1 MIRPASLAFI
11 ALAITP
17 ALGGELP
24 RYDVEAMCRAAPPLQ
39 GDAAG
44 ATDRNCV
51 RDEMRARTQL
61 GPLWAGFDAQ
71 RRDACVRVAR
81 IGGPPSYVALLT
93 CLQM

>member
-1 MIRPASLAFI
+1 MLRTVSLA
-11 ALAITP
+11 LITLTVS
-17 ALGGELP
+17 AAWGEELP
-24 RYDVEAMCRAAPPLQ
+24 RYDVEAMCRAAPTLQ

-51 RDEMRARTQL
+51 RDEMQARTQL